1 MNNNQDENRS
11 ELKAEAV
18 SFKVGEPL
26 NLEQRATM
34 YKELVHSM
42 ESFRKMDELFDERF
56 PKDTPDRNVKRAFAM
71 ASTMA
76 EFLVE
81 HLEKH
86 GCTVNMDADAM
97 QGVLTPLLLPGPAIA
112 CEAIQEVDAYIRNK

>member
-11 ELKAEAV
+11 DLKAEAM

-26 NLEQRATM
+26 DLEQRATM
-34 YKELVHSM
+34 YRALVRSM
-42 ESFRKMDELFDERF
+42 VSFRKMDELFDKRF

-76 EFLVE
+76 EYLVE
-81 HLEKH
+81 YLEKH

-112 CEAIQEVDAYIRNK
+112 CEAIQEVEAYIKDK